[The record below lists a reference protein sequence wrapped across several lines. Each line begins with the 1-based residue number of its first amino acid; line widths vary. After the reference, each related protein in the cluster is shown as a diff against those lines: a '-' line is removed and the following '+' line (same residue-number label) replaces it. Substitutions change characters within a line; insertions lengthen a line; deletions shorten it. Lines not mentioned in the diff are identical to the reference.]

1 MLRLLKNKKSKDEGY
16 SLLEILIVLAIIGL
30 LATLVGP
37 RLFAQLDN
45 SKVTAAKSQA
55 KSMRLALDAYR
66 LDVGRYP
73 TDTQGLTVLV
83 EPPND
88 NQSWAGPYLDG
99 DLPKDPWGND
109 FVYQAPALDSKNRQL
124 SPKVISLGAD
134 NEPGGS
140 GNDADISS

>member
-1 MLRLLKNKKSKDEGY
+1 MQRKKMNDEGY

-37 RLFAQLDN
+37 RLFSQLDK

-55 KSMRLALDAYR
+55 KSLRLALDSYR
-66 LDVGRYP
+66 LDTGRYP
-73 TDTQGLTVLV
+73 NEAEGLVSLV
-83 EPPND
+83 EAPNG
-88 NQSWAGPYLDG
+88 NAAWAGPYMDG

-109 FVYQAPALDSKNRQL
+109 FVYQPPLLDSNNREL

-134 NEPGGS
+134 NALGGS
-140 GNDADISS
+140 GNNADISS